1 MRLNK
6 LTITGFRDLRVSLDS
21 VPETTILLV
30 GSNAQGKTS
39 VLEAIYFLSTLTS
52 FQTSSDRQLINF
64 NALDNLPAVARV
76 TAEFEKNNTKH
87 SIEARVIL
95 ENTGAGARVRK
106 EILIDGVK
114 RPPASSIGIFS
125 SILFTPKMFSIL
137 ETNPETRRRYLNL
150 TLAQGIPSYAKT
162 LSHYNRTVTQRNA
175 LLKRL
180 QENNGDVSELLYWN
194 DQLCESASKIIHW
207 RSTTLNTLGK
217 QAKIIHTEISDEL
230 EDLALDYQPALHV
243 KTSLSPAPLGNELED
258 PATIKALLTHSLR
271 SAQRAE
277 IARGVTLIGPHRD
290 ELRMTANGVD
300 LGNFG
305 SRGQVKTAL
314 LSLKLAEYQWLSE
327 LSGESPVILLDEIM
341 SEIDTKRRVAL
352 MNTLSTHQ
360 QAFLTT
366 TDADIYS
373 KDFVAHST
381 VWRIDKGVI
390 DHNAV

>member
-1 MRLNK
+1 MRLTK
-6 LTITGFRDLRVSLDS
+6 LTITGFRDLRVSLGS

-52 FQTSSDRQLINF
+52 FQTSADRQLINF
-64 NALDNLPAVARV
+64 NAINDLPAVARV
-76 TAEFEKNNTKH
+76 TAEFEKKKVKH
-87 SIEARVIL
+87 TIEARVIL
-95 ENTGAGARVRK
+95 ENTTSGARVRK
-106 EILIDGVK
+106 EIIIDGVK
-114 RPPASSIGIFS
+114 RPPSSSIGIFS

-137 ETNPETRRRYLNL
+137 ETSPDTRRRYLNL
-150 TLAQGIPSYAKT
+150 TLAQGIPAYAKT
-162 LSHYNRTVTQRNA
+162 LSLYNRTVTQRNA

-180 QENNGDVSELLYWN
+180 QEKNGDVSELSFWN
-194 DQLCESASKIIHW
+194 EQLCDSASKIIHW
-207 RSTTLNTLGK
+207 RHTALATLAD
-217 QAKIIHTEISDEL
+217 QARIVHAEISDDV
-230 EDLALDYQPALHV
+230 EDLALDYQPAIYN
-243 KTSLSPAPLGNELED
+243 KTSLAASPIGDELDD
-258 PATIKALLTHSLR
+258 PARVKELLTHSLR

-290 ELRMTANGVD
+290 ELRMTTNGVD

-314 LSLKLAEYQWLSE
+314 LSLKLAEYHWLTE
-327 LSGESPVILLDEIM
+327 LSGENPVILLDEIM

-352 MNTLSTHQ
+352 MNTLSARQ

-381 VWRIDKGVI
+381 VWRIEKGVI
-390 DHNAV
+390 DRP

>member
-1 MRLNK
+1 MRLTK
-6 LTITGFRDLRVSLDS
+6 LTITGFRDLRVNLAK

-64 NALDNLPAVARV
+64 NALEPLPAVARV
-76 TAEFEKNNTKH
+76 TADFEKNSTKH

-95 ENTGAGARVRK
+95 ENTVAGARVRK
-106 EILIDGVK
+106 EIMIDGVK
-114 RPPASSIGIFS
+114 RSPSASIGIFS

-137 ETNPETRRRYLNL
+137 ETSPETRRRYLNL
-150 TLAQGIPSYAKT
+150 TLAQGIPAYAKT
-162 LSHYNRTVTQRNA
+162 LSLYNRTVTQRNA

-180 QENNGDVSELLYWN
+180 QENNGDTSELAYWN
-194 DQLCESASKIIHW
+194 DQLCESASKIIQW
-207 RSTTLNTLGK
+207 RHSALNILAQ
-217 QAKIIHTEISDEL
+217 QAKIVHSDISDDLEEL
-230 EDLALDYQPALHV
+230 AIHYQPALYA
-243 KTSLSPAPLGNELED
+243 KTPLSAAPLTTELED
-258 PATIKALLTHSLR
+258 PSKIRDILSHSLR
-271 SAQRAE
+271 ASQRAE

-314 LSLKLAEYQWLSE
+314 LSLKLAEYQWLSD
-327 LSGESPVILLDEIM
+327 LSGEHPVILLDEIM

-352 MNTLSTHQ
+352 MNTLSDHQ

-381 VWRIDKGVI
+381 VWRIEKGVI
-390 DHNAV
+390 EQP